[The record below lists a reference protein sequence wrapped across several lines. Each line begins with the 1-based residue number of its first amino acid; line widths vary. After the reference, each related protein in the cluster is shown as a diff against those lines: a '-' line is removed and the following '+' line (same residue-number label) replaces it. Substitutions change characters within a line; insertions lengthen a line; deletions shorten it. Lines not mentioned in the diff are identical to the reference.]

1 MSHKEAI
8 VTGFFSAVTVEGY
21 RDEFPA
27 WMDADGKMVA
37 G

>member
-8 VTGFFSAVTVEGY
+8 VSGIFSAATVEG
-21 RDEFPA
+21 DCNEFPA